1 MLTEERHRLILSKLE
16 NESVVYVNDLVN
28 YLKSSESTIR
38 RDLNTLHNQGKLKK
52 VHGGATSLNQE
63 SINTKEEIVELRQN
77 LNLDEKLKIAKEA
90 AKLIKPNDMVYLDAG
105 TTTELMIGFIEEK
118 NAVFVTN
125 GIVHAKKLIQNHCK
139 TFILGGEL
147 KLTTEAIVGVEAI
160 NSLRKY
166 NFTKAFLGTNGIDIE
181 RGYTTPDISEAM
193 VKEEAMYRSKKSYI
207 LCDKSKFK
215 LISSITF
222 GEINKAIIITTKL
235 KDKSYKELTKIM
247 EVED

>member
-16 NESVVYVNDLVN
+16 RESVVYVNDLVN
-28 YLKSSESTIR
+28 YLNSSESTIR
-38 RDLNTLHNQGKLKK
+38 RDLNMLHKQGKLKK
-52 VHGGATSLNQE
+52 VHGGATSLDQE
-63 SINTKEEIVELRQN
+63 SIDTKEEVVELRQS

-105 TTTELMIGFIEEK
+105 TTTELMIDFIEEK

-147 KLTTEAIVGVEAI
+147 KLITEAIVGVEAI

-166 NFTKAFLGTNGIDIE
+166 NFTKAFLGTNGVNLE

-193 VKEEAMYRSKKSYI
+193 VKEEAMDRSRRVYI
-207 LCDKSKFK
+207 LCDPSKFT

-222 GEINKAIIITTKL
+222 GEINKATIITTKL
-235 KDKSYKELTKIM
+235 KDKSYKELTKVM